1 MTSSAQS
8 TRIGVMLAAFAATGF
23 AMKGVFIKLVYP
35 YGVDAVTLVML
46 RLIFTIALLWMIR
59 GWRLAR
65 LTPNEQETPILPM
78 DKLKL
83 LGLGLLGYY
92 LASILDFIGLQTVSA
107 SLERL
112 ILCLY
117 PTFTV
122 LLVSWFSGQPIP
134 PRIKRAL
141 PLTYLGMVLVLAP
154 ELMNAH
160 ADWVGIGFVIS
171 STLAF
176 SLYMAWS
183 PAVITRVGSMR
194 FTEYALT
201 VSGLGIL
208 THWLITHPFSS
219 IQQPLPVWA
228 YALTIAIVSTVL
240 PVYALTNAM
249 KRIGASRTAVIGSFG
264 PVLSIILSMGILHEH
279 LAALQWL
286 GAAVVLGGVYLVS
299 KK

>member
-1 MTSSAQS
+1 MPNSAQS
-8 TRIGVMLAAFAATGF
+8 IRIGVFLAVFAATGF

-46 RLIFTIALLWMIR
+46 RLMFAIALLWMVR
-59 GWRLAR
+59 LWRLHASSDA
-65 LTPNEQETPILPM
+65 PETPIAPL

-83 LGLGLLGYY
+83 FGLGLLGYY
-92 LASILDFIGLQTVSA
+92 LSSVLDFIGLETVSA

-122 LLVSWFSGQPIP
+122 LLVSWFSGKPIP
-134 PRIKRAL
+134 PKIKRAL

-160 ADWVGIGFVIS
+160 ADWVGIGFVVA

-183 PAVITRVGSMR
+183 PAVIERVGSMR
-194 FTEYALT
+194 FTELALT

-208 THWLITHPFSS
+208 VHWLISHPLSS
-219 IQQPLPVWA
+219 VVQPWPVWA
-228 YALTIAIVSTVL
+228 YALTIAIFSTVL
-240 PVYALTNAM
+240 PVYAMTNAM
-249 KRIGASRTAVIGSFG
+249 KRIGAGRTAVIGSFG
-264 PVLSIILSMGILHEH
+264 PVLSIVMSMGILNER
-279 LAALQWL
+279 LSAVQWL
-286 GAAVVLGGVYLVS
+286 GAAIVLSGVWMVS

>member
-1 MTSSAQS
+1 MPNSAQS
-8 TRIGVMLAAFAATGF
+8 IRIGVFLAAFAATGF
-23 AMKGVFIKLVYP
+23 AMKGVFIKLAYA

-46 RLIFTIALLWMIR
+46 RLMFAIALLWLVR
-59 GWRLAR
+59 LWRLHANAD
-65 LTPNEQETPILPM
+65 TPETPIAPL

-83 LGLGLLGYY
+83 FGLGLLGYY
-92 LASILDFIGLQTVSA
+92 LSSVLDFIGLETVSA

-134 PRIKRAL
+134 PKIKRAL

-160 ADWVGIGFVIS
+160 ADWVGIGFVVA

-183 PAVITRVGSMR
+183 PAVIERVGSMR
-194 FTEYALT
+194 FTELALT

-208 THWLITHPFSS
+208 VHWLISHPLSS
-219 IQQPLPVWA
+219 VDQPWPVWA
-228 YALTIAIVSTVL
+228 YALTIAIFSTVL
-240 PVYALTNAM
+240 PVYAMTNAM
-249 KRIGASRTAVIGSFG
+249 KRIGAGRTAVIGSFG
-264 PVLSIILSMGILHEH
+264 PVLSIIMSMGILNER
-279 LAALQWL
+279 LSALQWL
-286 GAAVVLGGVYLVS
+286 GAAIVLSGVWMVS

>member
-1 MTSSAQS
+1 MPNSAQS
-8 TRIGVMLAAFAATGF
+8 IRIGVFLAVFAATGF

-46 RLIFTIALLWMIR
+46 RLMFAIALLWMVR
-59 GWRLAR
+59 LWRLHASSDA
-65 LTPNEQETPILPM
+65 PETPIAPL
-78 DKLKL
+78 DKAKL
-83 LGLGLLGYY
+83 FGLGLLGYY
-92 LASILDFIGLQTVSA
+92 LSSVLDFIGLETVSA

-122 LLVSWFSGQPIP
+122 LLVSWFSGKPIP
-134 PRIKRAL
+134 PKIKRAL

-160 ADWVGIGFVIS
+160 ADWVGIGFVVA

-183 PAVITRVGSMR
+183 PAVIERVGSMR
-194 FTEYALT
+194 FTELALT

-208 THWLITHPFSS
+208 VHWLISHPLSS
-219 IQQPLPVWA
+219 VVQPWPVWA
-228 YALTIAIVSTVL
+228 YALTIAIFSTVL
-240 PVYALTNAM
+240 PVYAMTNAM
-249 KRIGASRTAVIGSFG
+249 KRIGAGRTAVIGSFG
-264 PVLSIILSMGILHEH
+264 PVLSIVMSMGILNER
-279 LAALQWL
+279 LSAVQWL
-286 GAAVVLGGVYLVS
+286 GAAIVLSGVWMVS

>member
-1 MTSSAQS
+1 MPNSAQS
-8 TRIGVMLAAFAATGF
+8 IRIGVFLAAFAATGF
-23 AMKGVFIKLVYP
+23 AMKGVFIKLAYA

-46 RLIFTIALLWMIR
+46 RLMFAIALLWLVR
-59 GWRLAR
+59 LWRLHANAD
-65 LTPNEQETPILPM
+65 TPETPIAPL

-83 LGLGLLGYY
+83 FGLGLLGYY
-92 LASILDFIGLQTVSA
+92 LSSVLDFIGLETVSA

-134 PRIKRAL
+134 PKIKRAL

-160 ADWVGIGFVIS
+160 ADWVGIGFVVA

-183 PAVITRVGSMR
+183 PAVIERVGSMR
-194 FTEYALT
+194 FTELALT

-208 THWLITHPFSS
+208 VHWLISHPLSS
-219 IQQPLPVWA
+219 VVQPWPVWA
-228 YALTIAIVSTVL
+228 YALTIAIFSTVL
-240 PVYALTNAM
+240 PVYAMTNAM
-249 KRIGASRTAVIGSFG
+249 KRIGAGRTAVIGSFG
-264 PVLSIILSMGILHEH
+264 PVLSIVLSMGILNER
-279 LAALQWL
+279 LSALQWL
-286 GAAVVLGGVYLVS
+286 GAAIVLSGVWMVS

>member
-1 MTSSAQS
+1 MTTSAQS
-8 TRIGVMLAAFAATGF
+8 MRIGVILAAFAATGF

-46 RLIFTIALLWMIR
+46 RLIFAITLLWIVR
-59 GWRLAR
+59 SWRLAR
-65 LTPNEQETPILPM
+65 LAPHEQETPILAM

-92 LASILDFIGLQTVSA
+92 LSSVLDFIGLQTVSA

-122 LLVSWFSGQPIP
+122 LLVSWFSGKPIP

-154 ELMNAH
+154 ELTNAH
-160 ADWVGIGFVIS
+160 ADWVGIGFVVA

-183 PAVITRVGSMR
+183 PAVIERVGSMR
-194 FTEYALT
+194 FTELALT
-201 VSGLGIL
+201 VSGVGIL
-208 THWLITHPFSS
+208 VHWLITHPISS

-228 YALTIAIVSTVL
+228 YALTIAIFSTVL
-240 PVYALTNAM
+240 PVYAMTNAM

-264 PVLSIILSMGILHEH
+264 PVLSIMLSMGILHER
-279 LAALQWL
+279 LSAVQWL
-286 GAAVVLGGVYLVS
+286 GAGVVLGGVYLVS
-299 KK
+299 RK